1 MPTAITTRPRPGR
14 VDERPNDRSTTTT
27 TTRRSHDVRAHDDLR
42 LYLAKHYRDHDLR
55 SAADA
60 RQLRDRSPERPGAR
74 ARIGHSIIRL
84 GERLANESP
93 LEPAGPC

>member
-1 MPTAITTRPRPGR
+1 MPTAITTRPYPGR
-14 VDERPNDRSTTTT
+14 ITDRHDDRPTT

-42 LYLAKHYRDHDLR
+42 LYLAKHHRDHDLR

-60 RQLRDRSPERPGAR
+60 RRLQERSPERPGAR

-84 GERLANESP
+84 GVRLADESP